1 MGVNLG
7 YMSMLNIFDAGEPSL
22 GFTNITCWGQF
33 DVLACLF
40 LSLHYGFVCCVWLLG
55 VVCVF
60 CMGYG
65 NLFCSFQVR

>member
-7 YMSMLNIFDAGEPSL
+7 YMSMINIFDAGEPSL
-22 GFTNITCWGQF
+22 GFTNSTCWGQF

-40 LSLHYGFVCCVWLLG
+40 LSPHSGFVCCVWLLE

-60 CMGYG
+60 CMDLEIY
-65 NLFCSFQVR
+65 FVIFK